1 MNALAALGITY
12 LLITIC
18 SASILYFSFNE
29 KIDASGKYFF
39 LGELTIIP
47 GIIGAI
53 LGNLNSIFL
62 ASPVLFVINISV
74 WSSHVCVLF
83 SIYALSNN
91 TSNKK
96 FILAIASAIIYAS
109 AIEIVRQTGAPTQAT
124 TLVASISDASFS
136 IWTYALCRYTK
147 DKDLRKN
154 LFFNWI
160 KNIELM
166 LGIFAIIRIVSCFIS
181 DTPINVH
188 LQTPTIITFY
198 IFFLILNIFR
208 YISYQS
214 LRISWVDHRTLSINP
229 LNRNLMV
236 VTQEKNSLLQ
246 GLIASNRVI
255 GIGALASSLAHQ
267 LSQPLT
273 GIGLQV
279 ETLRRDLSKSDKNQE
294 AVGALDKVNSQLK
307 RLTNL
312 IKNLRRLFNAN
323 YLDFHEVDVVSTA
336 NELLEIIE
344 PTLEAKK
351 ILLIKN
357 TVKEAVILG
366 DAIQMQQVLINLL
379 NNAIDAIEAG
389 NPASREIRLTIS
401 HEPQYAAISIEDSGD
416 GIDAELLPS
425 IFELF
430 KTTKKEGL
438 GVGLWLSQTIIQ
450 KHKGVISAT
459 NSPSGGA
466 LFTIKIPLFQGS
478 HEKS

>member
-1 MNALAALGITY
+1 M
-12 LLITIC
+12 
-18 SASILYFSFNE
+18 
-29 KIDASGKYFF
+29 
-39 LGELTIIP
+39 
-47 GIIGAI
+47 
-53 LGNLNSIFL
+53 
-62 ASPVLFVINISV
+62 
-74 WSSHVCVLF
+74 
-83 SIYALSNN
+83 
-91 TSNKK
+91 
-96 FILAIASAIIYAS
+96 AIASAIIYAS

-188 LQTPTIITFY
+188 LQTPTIIAFY

-312 IKNLRRLFNAN
+312 VKNLRRLFNAN

>member
-12 LLITIC
+12 LIITIC
-18 SASILYFSFNE
+18 SASILYFSFNG

-39 LGELTIIP
+39 LGELSIIP
-47 GIIGAI
+47 GIIGVI
-53 LGNLNSIFL
+53 LGNLNSAFI
-62 ASPVLFVINISV
+62 ASPILFTINIST

-83 SIYALSNN
+83 SIYALSNSS
-91 TSNKK
+91 SNKK
-96 FILAIASAIIYAS
+96 FLWAIGSSIIYAT
-109 AIEIVRQTGAPTQAT
+109 AIEFVRQTNASVQAT
-124 TLVASISDASFS
+124 TLMASMADASFS
-136 IWTYALCRYTK
+136 IWTYAICKYSK

-166 LGIFAIIRIVSCFIS
+166 LGLFAIIRIVSCFVTE
-181 DTPINVH
+181 TPINVRFP
-188 LQTPTIITFY
+188 TPTIITFY

-214 LRISWVDHRTLSINP
+214 LRISWVDNRTLSINP
-229 LNRNLMV
+229 LNRNLVV

-279 ETLRRDLSKSDKNQE
+279 ETLRRDLSKSGMNQE
-294 AVGALDKVNSQLK
+294 AVGVLDKVNSQLRK
-307 RLTNL
+307 LTNL
-312 IKNLRRLFNAN
+312 VKNLRQLFNAN
-323 YLDFHEVDVVSTA
+323 YLDFHEVNVATTT
-336 NELLEIIE
+336 NELLDIIE

-351 ILLIKN
+351 IQLVKN
-357 TVKEAVILG
+357 IAKDAVIMG
-366 DAIQMQQVLINLL
+366 DAIQIQQVLINIL
-379 NNAIDAIEAG
+379 NNAIDAISAD
-389 NPASREIRLTIS
+389 NPTSREIKLTVS
-401 HEPQYAAISIEDSGD
+401 SESKYVAINIEDSGD
-416 GIDAELLPS
+416 GIDSDLLPS

-450 KHKGVISAT
+450 KHQGTISAAT
-459 NSPSGGA
+459 SPNGGA
-466 LFTIKIPLFQGS
+466 LFTIMIPLLKNS